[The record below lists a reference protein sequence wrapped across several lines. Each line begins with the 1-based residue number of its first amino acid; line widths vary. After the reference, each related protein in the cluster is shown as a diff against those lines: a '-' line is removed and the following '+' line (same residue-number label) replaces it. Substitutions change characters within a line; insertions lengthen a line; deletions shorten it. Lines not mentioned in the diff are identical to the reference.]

1 MYHPRYKKHDHY
13 NDVAVIVLDDNF
25 ELDRH
30 INTICLPKELD
41 TAKYIS
47 WDKCFATGWGKDSF
61 GNSGRY
67 QEILK
72 QVKLNMVD
80 HDNCQARLKKTKLGN
95 LFSLDDSFICA
106 GGEAEIDL
114 CTGDGGGPL
123 VCPHKKNPN
132 TYYQVGFYTN
142 IYI

>member
-1 MYHPRYKKHDHY
+1 MKHQDIVAKEIMYHPRYKKHDHY

-67 QEILK
+67 QEIMK
-72 QVKLNMVD
+72 QIL
-80 HDNCQARLKKTKLGN
+80 LG
-95 LFSLDDSFICA
+95 FKIFCHSS
-106 GGEAEIDL
+106 GGLA
-114 CTGDGGGPL
+114 
-123 VCPHKKNPN
+123 
-132 TYYQVGFYTN
+132 
-142 IYI
+142 

>member
-1 MYHPRYKKHDHY
+1 MTISWRFDSAGEFSSP
-13 NDVAVIVLDDNF
+13 VIVLEENF

-67 QEILK
+67 QEIMK
-72 QVKLNMVD
+72 QVKLNFM
-80 HDNCQARLKKTKLGN
+80 HK
-95 LFSLDDSFICA
+95 CA
-106 GGEAEIDL
+106 HCYYFKCFTSDIFLLE
-114 CTGDGGGPL
+114 
-123 VCPHKKNPN
+123 VQNPE
-132 TYYQVGFYTN
+132 
-142 IYI
+142 